1 MRVLTWEQ
9 IADMVRPVQSPDLV
23 GDDRRRAPAGESRQE
38 GFVGSTA
45 PARSRDQLLHVIGR
59 HPCMTVEQL
68 ARLLGAPVDRVKRLE
83 HELIQEGL
91 LRRIEFGEVPRGGTA
106 LTYEDFSM
114 LGLVEITSTGRRRLA
129 GWLGLE
135 LAAASRY
142 HGLAGNSRQ
151 DAGRRRRLLRTLR
164 TR

>member
-1 MRVLTWEQ
+1 M
-9 IADMVRPVQSPDLV
+9 A
-23 GDDRRRAPAGESRQE
+23 DRRRWRLRLTRAFWRSRSSRPEVVGFSPNCPHGAQKSPVELATRRNARLDTRRLPCRVPHVLKGRPAR
-38 GFVGSTA
+38 
-45 PARSRDQLLHVIGR
+45 RSRDQLLHVIGR

-106 LTYEDFSM
+106 LTYEEFAA

-135 LAAASRY
+135 LAAASR
-142 HGLAGNSRQ
+142 
-151 DAGRRRRLLRTLR
+151 
-164 TR
+164 